1 MSIENLESPIEWRPF
16 IWFAKSHDGTILTEF
31 EDSGKENEFTNIDK
45 VNLKEFG
52 LLGRGLKLWYS
63 TEDGIL
69 NIFDKK
75 VEFYIE
81 DEEQQVIKLSG
92 IELENYNDII
102 QYKGFYQDF
111 AVNTKNALG
120 GIVIDSYH
128 FGYKHIVSIKDKGD
142 IWVQSIF
149 RMHMENK
156 ESPMKIGIRLATSFD
171 LKGKLFINIDGAVD
185 TEPMD
190 IMVLSGR
197 AENYEKDFL

>member
-1 MSIENLESPIEWRPF
+1 MSIENLESPREGQPF
-16 IWFAKSHDGTILTEF
+16 IWFAKSYDGTILTEF
-31 EDSGKENEFTNIDK
+31 EDSGKQNEFDTIDK

-52 LLGRGLKLWYS
+52 LIGRGSKLWYS

-81 DEEQQVIKLSG
+81 DEEQKIIKLSG
-92 IELENYNDII
+92 IESEKYNDII

-111 AVNTKNALG
+111 AINTKNALG

-128 FGYKHIVSIKDKGD
+128 FGYKHVVNVKDKGD
-142 IWVQSIF
+142 IYMQSVF
-149 RMHMENK
+149 RMPMDK
-156 ESPMKIGIRLATSFD
+156 PMKIGFRFATTFD
-171 LKGKLFINIDGAVD
+171 LKGKLFIKINGEVD

-197 AENYEKDFL
+197 AENYEKDFF